1 MAIVYDAD
9 NQKETR
15 AMERNTPADLT
26 QLPEAAA
33 AGDVTRREFM
43 QLFGAGP
50 ALLFAGAGGIAAAAA
65 GTAQAATRSASPI
78 PDDVF
83 VIDAVAHAYNV
94 SKPNIRNRYGEAL
107 AGLIYGVHA
116 TWNAPENV
124 LPPEIF
130 TSNTPAEAVA
140 TTLFLESR
148 TDMAVHHQ
156 LRLDS
161 WFHDGLVGEARNREI
176 AQRWPNR
183 FLSYIGVDP
192 TQPQQQYLDDLKRL
206 KDRLPQA
213 TGLKLYPHQ
222 IDPYR
227 YWRADD
233 PQIMKLFEEA
243 QKLGLKVVA
252 IHKAL
257 PNGNVPMAP
266 YKVDDIDL
274 AADGF
279 PGLKFE
285 IIHAGMAFL
294 EETAWAVARYPNVYA
309 NLEVTSSLLYK
320 APGWFEEIIGF
331 LTFWGGPQKILWAT
345 GSVLAHPQP
354 LLQRMWDMQFSDYTM
369 NKYGLPQI
377 TANDKKM
384 ILGGSYATMTGLDL
398 ARLRAQVGSDDFA
411 RARAGGLQTPWSNWK
426 RLAGKA

>member
-1 MAIVYDAD
+1 MRDD
-9 NQKETR
+9 RPT
-15 AMERNTPADLT
+15 THDLST
-26 QLPEAAA
+26 APSAAA
-33 AGDVTRREFM
+33 AGDVSRREFM
-43 QLFGAGP
+43 QLMGVGP
-50 ALLFAGAGGIAAAAA
+50 AMLFAAAGGAATLAAAGEAAAA
-65 GTAQAATRSASPI
+65 TPSSPI

-94 SKPNIRNRYGEAL
+94 SKPNIRNRYGASL

-116 TWNAPENV
+116 TWNAPEYV
-124 LPPEIF
+124 LTPEIF
-130 TSNTPAEAVA
+130 TNNTPAEAVA
-140 TTLFLESR
+140 HTLFLESR
-148 TDMAVHHQ
+148 TDLAVHHQ

-183 FLSYIGVDP
+183 FISYIGVDP
-192 TQPQQQYLDDLKRL
+192 TQPPEQYLADIKRL
-206 KDRLPQA
+206 KDRLPPA
-213 TGLKLYPHQ
+213 VGLKLYPHQ
-222 IDPYR
+222 MDPYR
-227 YWRADD
+227 TWRADD
-233 PQIMKLFEEA
+233 PKIMKLFEEA

-274 AADGF
+274 AADAF
-279 PGLKFE
+279 PDLKFE

-320 APGWFEEIIGF
+320 APGWYEEIIGF

-354 LLQRMWDMQFSDYTM
+354 LLQRMWDMQFSDYTL
-369 NKYGLPQI
+369 NKYGLQQI
-377 TANDKKM
+377 TAADKRM
-384 ILGGSYATMTGLDL
+384 ILGGSYAAMMGLDIEQ
-398 ARLRAQVGSDDFA
+398 LRAKVGNDDFA
-411 RARAGGLQTPWSNWK
+411 RARASRGLDAPWSNWK
-426 RLAGKA
+426 AIAKKA

>member
-1 MAIVYDAD
+1 MQDDRSTSQDLSAA
-9 NQKETR
+9 
-15 AMERNTPADLT
+15 PA
-26 QLPEAAA
+26 AAA
-33 AGDVTRREFM
+33 AGDVSRREFIRLM
-43 QLFGAGP
+43 GVGP
-50 ALLFAGAGGIAAAAA
+50 AMLFAAAGGAATLAAAGEAAAAA
-65 GTAQAATRSASPI
+65 PSSPI

-94 SKPNIRNRYGEAL
+94 SKPNIRNRYGASL

-116 TWNAPENV
+116 TWNAPEYV

-130 TSNTPAEAVA
+130 TNDTPAEAVA
-140 TTLFLESR
+140 HTLFLESR
-148 TDMAVHHQ
+148 TDLAVHHQ

-176 AQRWPNR
+176 ARRWPDR
-183 FLSYIGVDP
+183 FISYIGVDP
-192 TQPQQQYLDDLKRL
+192 TQPPEQYLADIKRL

-213 TGLKLYPHQ
+213 VGLKLYPHQ
-222 IDPYR
+222 MDPYR
-227 YWRADD
+227 TWRADD
-233 PQIMKLFEEA
+233 PKIMKLFEEA

-274 AADGF
+274 AADAF
-279 PGLKFE
+279 PDLKFE

-320 APGWFEEIIGF
+320 APGWYEEIIGF

-354 LLQRMWDMQFSDYTM
+354 LLQRMWDMQFSDYTL
-369 NKYGLPQI
+369 NKYGLQQI
-377 TANDKKM
+377 GAADKRM
-384 ILGGSYATMTGLDL
+384 ILGGSYAGMMGLDI
-398 ARLRAQVGSDDFA
+398 AQLRSKLGNDDFA
-411 RARAGGLQTPWSNWK
+411 RARASRGLDAPWSNWK
-426 RLAGKA
+426 AIAKKA

>member
-1 MAIVYDAD
+1 MHDDRLI
-9 NQKETR
+9 NQ
-15 AMERNTPADLT
+15 DLAA
-26 QLPEAAA
+26 LPSAA
-33 AGDVTRREFM
+33 AGGDVRRREFM
-43 QLFGAGP
+43 QLLGASP
-50 ALLFAGAGGIAAAAA
+50 AMLFAAAGGAAGMTAAGAAAAA
-65 GTAQAATRSASPI
+65 ATASPV
-78 PDDVF
+78 PDEVF

-94 SKPNIRNRYGEAL
+94 SKPNIRNRYGTSL

-116 TWNAPENV
+116 TWNAPEYV

-130 TSNTPAEAVA
+130 TNDTPADAVA
-140 TTLFLESR
+140 RTLFLESR

-161 WFHDGLVGEARNREI
+161 WFYDGLVGEARNREI
-176 AQRWPNR
+176 AERWPNR
-183 FLSYIGVDP
+183 FISYIGVDP
-192 TQPQQQYLDDLKRL
+192 TQPPEQYLADLKRL

-213 TGLKLYPHQ
+213 VGLKLYPHQ

-233 PQIMKLFEEA
+233 PKIMKLFEEA
-243 QKLGLKVVA
+243 QKLGIKVVA

-274 AADGF
+274 AADAF
-279 PGLKFE
+279 PELKFE

-320 APGWFEEIIGF
+320 APGWYEEIIGF
-331 LTFWGGPQKILWAT
+331 LMFWGGPQKILWAT

-354 LLQRMWDMQFSDYTM
+354 LVTRMWAMQFSDYTL

-377 TANDKKM
+377 TAADKAM
-384 ILGGSYATMTGLDL
+384 ILGGSYAAMMGLDIGK
-398 ARLRAQVGSDDFA
+398 LRAQVANDDFA
-411 RARAGGLQTPWSNWK
+411 RARASHGLDAPWSNWK
-426 RLAGKA
+426 AIAKKG

>member
-1 MAIVYDAD
+1 M
-9 NQKETR
+9 ETPR
-15 AMERNTPADLT
+15 SNELS
-26 QLPEAAA
+26 QLPEAAS
-33 AGDVTRREFM
+33 AGEVTRRDFAK
-43 QLFGAGP
+43 LFGVAP
-50 ALLFAGAGGIAAAAA
+50 SMLFAAAAA
-65 GTAQAATRSASPI
+65 GVGAGAAATPAPAAAAEQPRKSTPI

-83 VIDAVAHAYNV
+83 IIDAVAHAYNL
-94 SKPNIRNRYGEAL
+94 SKPNLRNRYAEAL

-116 TWNAPENV
+116 TWNPPDLV

-130 TSNTPAEAVA
+130 TAGTPAEAVA
-140 TTLFLESR
+140 ATVFLESR

-161 WFHDGLVGEARNREI
+161 WFHDGLVSEERNREI

-183 FLSYIGVDP
+183 FISYIGVDP
-192 TQPQQQYLDDLKRL
+192 TQPQAQYLDDLKRL
-206 KDRLPQA
+206 KERLPQA
-213 TGLKLYPHQ
+213 MGLKLYPHQ

-227 YWRADD
+227 PWRADD

-274 AADGF
+274 AADAF
-279 PGLKFE
+279 PDLKFE
-285 IIHAGMAFL
+285 IVHAGMAFL
-294 EETAWAVARYPNVYA
+294 EETAWAVARYPNVFA
-309 NLEVTSSLLYK
+309 NLEVTSSLLWK

-331 LTFWGGPQKILWAT
+331 LMFWGGPKKILWST
-345 GSVLAHPQP
+345 GAVLAHPQP
-354 LLQRMWDMQFSDYTM
+354 LLQRMWDLQFSDYTM

-377 TANDKKM
+377 TAADKTQ
-384 ILGGSYATMTGLDL
+384 ILGGSYAAMMGLDIG
-398 ARLRAQVGSDDFA
+398 ALRAKFAGDEFA
-411 RARAGGLQTPWSNWK
+411 RARAAGLQAPWSNWK
-426 RLAGKA
+426 RIAGRG

>member
-1 MAIVYDAD
+1 MAQDDAGKAGESLRELKD
-9 NQKETR
+9 
-15 AMERNTPADLT
+15 
-26 QLPEAAA
+26 A
-33 AGDVTRREFM
+33 AGGQDVSRRDFM
-43 QLFGAGP
+43 QLFGVGP
-50 ALLFAGAGGIAAAAA
+50 AMLFAGAAGVGAAGAATDAAAAA
-65 GTAQAATRSASPI
+65 PAAVI
-78 PDDVF
+78 PEDVF

-94 SKPNIRNRYGEAL
+94 SKPNIRNRYGESL

-116 TWNAPENV
+116 TWNAPEFV

-130 TSNTPAEAVA
+130 TNDTPAEAVA
-140 TTLFLESR
+140 RTLFLESD

-176 AQRWPNR
+176 AAKWPNR
-183 FLSYIGVDP
+183 FISYIGVDP
-192 TQPQQQYLDDLKRL
+192 TQPQDKYLSDLKRL
-206 KDRLPQA
+206 RDRLPSA
-213 TGLKLYPHQ
+213 VGLKLYPHQ
-222 IDPYR
+222 MDPYR
-227 YWRADD
+227 FWRADD
-233 PQIMKLFEEA
+233 PKVMKLFEEA

-266 YKVDDIDL
+266 YKVDDLDIAVD
-274 AADGF
+274 AF

-320 APGWFEEIIGF
+320 APGWFEEILAF
-331 LTFWGGPQKILWAT
+331 LMFWGGPQKVLWAT

-354 LLQRMWDMQFSDYTM
+354 LLERFWNLKFSDATM
-369 NKYGLPQI
+369 HKYGLPQI
-377 TANDKKM
+377 TDNDKKM
-384 ILGGSYATMTGLDL
+384 ILGGSYAAMMGLDI
-398 ARLRAQVGSDDFA
+398 AKLRAAVADDEFA
-411 RARAGGLQTPWSNWK
+411 QARRARGRDAPWSNWK
-426 RLAGKA
+426 KLAGKA

>member
-1 MAIVYDAD
+1 MKD
-9 NQKETR
+9 QH
-15 AMERNTPADLT
+15 PHDLSA
-26 QLPEAAA
+26 LPGATA
-33 AGDVTRREFM
+33 AGDVSRREFM

-50 ALLFAGAGGIAAAAA
+50 AIWMAGAA
-65 GTAQAATRSASPI
+65 GLGAGATSTAQAATQAAPI
-78 PDDVF
+78 ADDVF

-94 SKPNIRNRYGEAL
+94 SKANIRNRYGEAL

-130 TSNTPAEAVA
+130 TSNAPAEAVA
-140 TTLFLESR
+140 STLFLESR

-161 WFHDGLVGEARNREI
+161 WFHDGLVGEQRNLEI
-176 AQRWPNR
+176 AKRWPNR
-183 FLSYIGVDP
+183 FISYIGVDP
-192 TQPQQQYLDDLKRL
+192 TQPSAQYLDELKRL
-206 KDRLPQA
+206 HERLPTA
-213 TGLKLYPHQ
+213 VGLKLYPHQ

-227 YWRADD
+227 PWRADD
-233 PQIMKLFEEA
+233 PQIMKLFEAA
-243 QKLGLKVVA
+243 QQLGLKVIA

-274 AADGF
+274 AADAF
-279 PGLKFE
+279 PNLKFE

-345 GSVLAHPQP
+345 GAVLAHPQP
-354 LLQRMWDMQFSDYTM
+354 LLQRMWDLRFSDYTL
-369 NKYGLPQI
+369 NKYGLQQI
-377 TANDKKM
+377 GVSEKKA
-384 ILGGSYATMTGLDL
+384 ILGGSYAAMLGLDV
-398 ARLRAQVGSDDFA
+398 AKLRAQVADDEFA
-411 RARAGGLQTPWSNWK
+411 RARREKGLAAPWSNWK
-426 RLAGKA
+426 RIAVKA